1 MELKDLGEFGL
12 IRRLLAGQ
20 TRAAGVIVPPGDD
33 AAVLE
38 VTAGQRVVL
47 TCDCMVE
54 DVHFLAKAQGY
65 DVGYKLL
72 ASNISDIAAMG
83 GVPRYAVVTLVA
95 HVATSV
101 AWLDDLYAGLRA
113 CALEYGVAIV
123 GGDTSRGEKI
133 MLSVA
138 LLGEVTPGRELLRS
152 SAQPGDLVC
161 VTGPLGGSAAGLEI
175 VLGHAHPPEHFARE
189 ALACHYRPR
198 PQVAAGLLMASLG
211 ARCANDISDGLASEA
226 HEVALA
232 SAVAIEIDSEKVPQT
247 EATLFIAR
255 AVGKDPL
262 DFAFYGGE
270 DYELLFTVPEQAWP
284 AVQAALPA
292 ACAVGLVR
300 AGHGVFVRRGESL
313 LPLAR
318 GYTHFR

>member
-12 IRRLLAGQ
+12 IKRLLANQ
-20 TRAAGVIVPPGDD
+20 PTAVGVIVPPGDD

-38 VTAGQRVVL
+38 ITPGQRVVL

-54 DVHFLAKAQGY
+54 DVHFLAKASGY

-95 HVATSV
+95 HVATAV

-113 CALEYGVAIV
+113 CALEYGVAVV
-123 GGDTSRGEKI
+123 GGDTSRGDKV

-138 LLGEVTPGRELLRS
+138 LLGEVAPFRELLRS
-152 SAQPGDLVC
+152 SAKPGDLVC
-161 VTGPLGGSAAGLEI
+161 VTGPLGGSAAGLEV
-175 VLGHAHPPEHFARE
+175 VLGKASPPERLAEE
-189 ALACHYRPR
+189 ALARHYRPR
-198 PQVAAGLLMASLG
+198 PQVAAGLLIASLG
-211 ARCANDISDGLASEA
+211 GRCANDISDGLASEA
-226 HEVALA
+226 HEVAAA
-232 SAVAIEIDSEKVPQT
+232 SAVEIEIDSAKVPQT
-247 EATLFIAR
+247 EATVYIAN

-270 DYELLFTVPEQAWP
+270 DYELLFTVPEHTWLE
-284 AVQAALPA
+284 VQAALPTA
-292 ACAVGLVR
+292 RVVGLVR
-300 AGHGVFVRRGESL
+300 AGQGVFVRRGENIR
-313 LPLAR
+313 PLAR

>member
-1 MELKDLGEFGL
+1 
-12 IRRLLAGQ
+12 
-20 TRAAGVIVPPGDD
+20 
-33 AAVLE
+33 
-38 VTAGQRVVL
+38 
-47 TCDCMVE
+47 MVE

-95 HVATSV
+95 PVATSV
-101 AWLDDLYAGLRA
+101 AWLDDLYIGLRA

-152 SAQPGDLVC
+152 SAKLGDLVC
-161 VTGPLGGSAAGLEI
+161 VTRPLGGSAAGLEI
-175 VLGHAHPPEHFARE
+175 VLGHAHPPEHFAQE

-198 PQVAAGLLMASLG
+198 PQVAAGLLIASLG
-211 ARCANDISDGLASEA
+211 GRCANDISDGLASEA

-232 SAVAIEIDSEKVPQT
+232 SDVAIEIDSEKVPQT
-247 EATLFIAR
+247 AATLFIAR

-270 DYELLFTVPEQAWP
+270 DYALLFTVPKHVWP
-284 AVQAALPA
+284 AVQAALPS
-292 ACAVGLVR
+292 ACVVGVVQ
-300 AGHGVFVRRGESL
+300 AGQGVFVRRGESV